1 MLTEMRND
9 LRELVRGVLGQCDMR
24 FYDDSVTVT
33 LIRDFNYYTPG
44 ELRGI
49 LHEMADDEDK
59 GSLYEQMLRNAV
71 IVNANRFKLHIPKN
85 WDIGS
90 NEPND
95 EFDAPNISE
104 GAEAQARL
112 LGLDVNELRS
122 LIGDAVGEA
131 HEGQQLENL
140 LVKDIQR
147 GTEEFIATNLSAAM
161 VILKKS
167 KMHISLDE
175 TKDLMRLCY
184 LAGLWDN
191 ARERDLPILVKAFN
205 DLFSKYAEEWSLA
218 EMEGGQA

>member
-9 LRELVRGVLGQCDMR
+9 LREIVRGVLGQCDMR

-33 LIRDFNYYTPG
+33 LIRDFNYYTVD
-44 ELRGI
+44 ELYGI
-49 LHEMADDEDK
+49 LYEMANEEEE
-59 GSLYEQMLRNAV
+59 GSLYEHMLRNAD
-71 IVNANRFKLHIPKN
+71 IVNANRFKLLIPKN

-90 NEPND
+90 NKPSED
-95 EFDAPNISE
+95 FDAPNV
-104 GAEAQARL
+104 AEDAAAQARL
-112 LGLDVNELRS
+112 LGTDVDDLRK
-122 LIGDAVGEA
+122 LIGDTVSEA

-140 LVKDIQR
+140 LVKDVQR

-184 LAGLWDN
+184 LAGLWDS

-205 DLFSKYAEEWSLA
+205 DLFGKYAEEWSLA
-218 EMEGGQA
+218 EMQGGQA